1 MSIRELGDQTRLTG
15 TEVARLS
22 ELISEWQMLADL
34 SFADL
39 VLWAQHE
46 ISGFIAI
53 AQVRPMTSATVFT
66 QDLVGTCVPIE
77 ERPQLQEVLEAG
89 TMIRDQDA
97 MKLGE
102 FNVKEEYVPVN
113 HQGKVIAI
121 ITRHRNIETMRT
133 PSKLELNYREIAN
146 LLYRMVMTGE
156 FPVHDASYRS
166 ESAPRVGDGLVRLDK
181 DSRIIFASPN
191 ARSALSRLGW
201 SKDMEGVLLG
211 EILESLSQSQEPR
224 EESWLN
230 SMSGRFSRR
239 EDFENENGNLDLL
252 VIPLSES
259 GQHNGGVVLMHNVT
273 ELRRRDRA
281 LLSKDAT
288 IREIHHRVKNNLQ
301 SVSALLR
308 LQSRRVDDEYS
319 RMALDEA
326 VRRIGSI
333 ALVHETLSNSAR
345 DSISF
350 DEVVSKIMTNSVEL
364 SPRPGE
370 ISINY
375 MGEFGSIPAIL
386 ATPLALIIT
395 ELIQNSL
402 EHGLAN
408 VGSKVDITVTR
419 DAGLVRVLVR
429 DDGAGIPKDFE
440 LKVNSNLGL
449 EIVRTL
455 TENELAGELKFNR
468 IEPGTE
474 VLVTFKL
481 SANS

>member
-1 MSIRELGDQTRLTG
+1 MPISELGDDTSLS
-15 TEVARLS
+15 ESEISRLS

-39 VLWAQHE
+39 VLWAHAKD
-46 ISGFIAI
+46 SGLIAI

-66 QDLVGTCVPIE
+66 QDLVGTKVDGEQEIE
-77 ERPQLQEVLEAG
+77 ISNALTTGA
-89 TMIRDQDA
+89 MIRDQEPTRI
-97 MKLGE
+97 GE
-102 FNVKEEYVPVN
+102 FNVKEEYVPV
-113 HQGKVIAI
+113 HFQGKAIAV

-146 LLYRMVMTGE
+146 LLYRMVVTGE
-156 FPVHDASYRS
+156 FPISDSSYRS
-166 ESAPRVGDGLVRLDK
+166 ESAPRVGDGLIRLD
-181 DSRIIFASPN
+181 SNSQITFASPN
-191 ARSALSRLGW
+191 ARSAFSRLGW
-201 SKDMEGVLLG
+201 NRDMEGVPLG
-211 EILESLSQSQEPR
+211 EILENLSNSKEPR
-224 EESWLN
+224 EESWLQTMNGN
-230 SMSGRFSRR
+230 SARR
-239 EDFENENGNLDLL
+239 EEFENDNGTLDLL
-252 VIPLSES
+252 AIPLKQDGEHFGS
-259 GQHNGGVVLMHNVT
+259 VVLVHNVT

-319 RMALDEA
+319 RLALEEA

-350 DEVVSKIMTNSVEL
+350 DEVLSKIVKNSVEL

-375 MGEFGSIPAIL
+375 SGEFGSIPALL

-402 EHGLAN
+402 EHGLSEL
-408 VGSKVDITVTR
+408 GSRVD
-419 DAGLVRVLVR
+419 VLVQR
-429 DDGAGIPKDFE
+429 EDREVKVIVKDDGSGLPDGFN
-440 LKVNSNLGL
+440 LRDNSNLGL
-449 EIVRTL
+449 EIVKTL
-455 TENELAGELKFNR
+455 TENELSGSLNFSNSR
-468 IEPGTE
+468 PGTE
-474 VLVTFKL
+474 VKVTFQI
-481 SANS
+481 S